1 MNSTMLK
8 LHLEELKKA
17 YIHEPNPSF
26 ESRKERI
33 LRVVAMVNKYEENLC
48 KVVSAD
54 FGIRHSVE
62 TRLIELNAVRQ
73 VAKHTIKHLKN
84 WMKSQSVDLPFQLQ
98 SSKAWLQPQPKG
110 VVGIMSP
117 WNYPILLALVPAIAA
132 IAAGNRVW
140 LKPSERSARTSG
152 YLATMVG
159 EYFHPL
165 EFSVTTGDAQL
176 AADFAALPFDHLFFT
191 GSSATGKK
199 VMRAAADNLTPV
211 TLELGGKSP
220 AIIHSDASLKEVAK
234 KIIYGKLL
242 NGGQTC
248 VAPDYVLIQHEK
260 IPVLQKELRQA
271 AQLMFQNDAEL
282 TNPID
287 QAQTVR
293 WMSLVN
299 DAVSRGAEVT
309 ELLDPSES
317 RAFTPV
323 MLHRVSDDALI
334 MNEEIFGP
342 ILPIIGISTVE
353 DAINYVNNREHPLAL
368 YWFGKNQKVLKEIL
382 SRTHAGG
389 VCINDTLLQAGIDNL
404 PFGGIGASGMGSYH
418 GKAGFDTFS
427 HQKPVLEVKSF
438 LGIKKWMG
446 TNLVH
451 PPYGPTIEKII
462 RRLSK

>member
-1 MNSTMLK
+1 MNSTILK

-73 VAKHTIKHLKN
+73 VAKHTIKHLKT
-84 WMKSQSVDLPFQLQ
+84 WMKSQAVDLPSQLRP
-98 SSKAWLQPQPKG
+98 SKAWLQPQAKG

-117 WNYPILLALVPAIAA
+117 WNYPILLALGPAIAA

-260 IPVLQKELRQA
+260 IPELQKELRRA
-271 AQLMFQNDAEL
+271 AQIMFQNDAEL

-309 ELLDPSES
+309 ELLEPSES

-323 MLHRVSDDALI
+323 MLHRVSDNALI

-368 YWFGKNQKVLKEIL
+368 YWFGKDQKVLKEIL

>member
-1 MNSTMLK
+1 MNSAMLK
-8 LHLEELKKA
+8 LHLKELKKA

-98 SSKAWLQPQPKG
+98 SSKAWLQPQSKG

-248 VAPDYVLIQHEK
+248 VAPDYILIQHEK
-260 IPVLQKELRQA
+260 IPELQKELRRA

-287 QAQTVR
+287 KAQTVR

-309 ELLDPSES
+309 ELLEPSES

-404 PFGGIGASGMGSYH
+404 PFGGVGASGMGSYH

-427 HQKPVLEVKSF
+427 HQKPVLDVKSF

-446 TNLVH
+446 TNFVH

>member
-1 MNSTMLK
+1 MNSTILK

-73 VAKHTIKHLKN
+73 VAKHTIKHLKT
-84 WMKSQSVDLPFQLQ
+84 WMKSQAVDLPSQLRP
-98 SSKAWLQPQPKG
+98 SKAWLQPQAKG

-117 WNYPILLALVPAIAA
+117 WNYPILLALGPAIAA

-260 IPVLQKELRQA
+260 IPELQKELSRA

-287 QAQTVR
+287 KAQTVR

-309 ELLDPSES
+309 ELLEPSES

-323 MLHRVSDDALI
+323 MLHRVSDEALI